1 VQLSVRGFLFARF
14 LAMLAWAALLVTGYF
29 LYSSVAPHLPSG
41 FLRWVWNIAV
51 LAGTI
56 WLGFALQRRTLQ
68 WLDPDGTLRH
78 QVSAGLDDRLGVDE

>member
-1 VQLSVRGFLFARF
+1 
-14 LAMLAWAALLVTGYF
+14 MLAWAALLVTGFF
-29 LYSSVAPHLPSG
+29 LYSSVAPHMPSG

-56 WLGFALQRRTLQ
+56 WLGFALQRRALQ
-68 WLDPDGTLRH
+68 WLDPDGRLRR